1 MRITT
6 LVLLALLSACESG
19 GGGGKDNGTIG
30 PINCAELT
38 GATAD
43 SAVTCAG
50 GCGGDFAEAAVD
62 RDLSTYAILQLS
74 QNAAG
79 SLSIRATAA
88 DGVTYPAGTPAAIVY
103 GIERTSGDSVNVIE
117 TISTYLDG
125 TLQETNSVGGGSGG
139 ATSGD
144 KEAARRLMAT
154 NLSFDAI
161 EFTYA
166 QSGGTAAVEVQAY
179 EFCTSAN

>member
-1 MRITT
+1 MRAPT
-6 LVLLALLSACESG
+6 LVLLVLLSACESG
-19 GGGGKDNGTIG
+19 GGGGDDDTIG
-30 PINCAELT
+30 PINCADLT

-88 DGVTYPAGTPAAIVY
+88 DGVIHPAGTPAAIVY
-103 GIERTSGDSVNVIE
+103 GITRSAGDSVNTVR

-125 TLQETNSVGGGSGG
+125 TLQEANNVVTNG

-144 KEAARRLMAT
+144 VDAGRNTMETHLP
-154 NLSFDAI
+154 FDAI
-161 EFTYA
+161 EFTYS